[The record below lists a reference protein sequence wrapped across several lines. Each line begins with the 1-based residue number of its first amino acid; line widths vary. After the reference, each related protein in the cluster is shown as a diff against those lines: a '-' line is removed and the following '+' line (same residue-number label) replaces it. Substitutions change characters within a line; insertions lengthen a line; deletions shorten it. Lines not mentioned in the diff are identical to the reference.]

1 MGHLRKIVKEFKSL
15 KEQVIL
21 KFLYKNDLEK
31 SCFAH
36 DAAYSDRKDLAKRAI
51 TDKILRDAAYEID
64 KIMMDIIEH

>member
-21 KFLYKNDLEK
+21 KILYKNDLEK

-51 TDKILRDAAYEID
+51 TDKIKRDAAYEID

>member
-15 KEQVIL
+15 KEQVNL

-36 DAAYSDRKDLAKRAI
+36 DAAYSDSKDLAKRAI

-64 KIMMDIIEH
+64 KIMMDITEH